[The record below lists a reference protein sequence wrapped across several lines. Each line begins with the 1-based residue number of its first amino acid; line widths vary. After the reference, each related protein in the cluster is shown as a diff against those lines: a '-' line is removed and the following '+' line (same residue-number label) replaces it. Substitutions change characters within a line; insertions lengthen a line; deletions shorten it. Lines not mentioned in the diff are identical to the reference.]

1 MSTDSARYAV
11 LIVNYNTAPFLAKAV
26 ESVLSCATS
35 DDFMICVVD
44 NASAEPDQALLR
56 KIRHSKVR
64 FAELDQNG
72 GFAVGYNAA
81 ARLAE
86 ETLKPEFLVIMN
98 PDIEIVDKGTI
109 ETLIERIRVEG
120 NNIVGAQPFVHNCGL
135 SWSAIEQPVIRRIPD
150 VWDLVIS
157 ESIVLRYVFRYRFKR
172 FLMQDV
178 KPYGRD
184 TRFFVPSGAFFV
196 IRTQEFF
203 EIGGFDER
211 TFLYGEEYILGKKL
225 QRRNNC
231 FLFDPSVNVLH
242 FQGAATGFGRW
253 KPNRRMYRFRRDSQ
267 MYYVREYM
275 GVGQLQQFFLCAAM
289 EFGYLVRVVAWL
301 IRGIS
306 RLARRERGGTGQL
319 G

>member
-11 LIVNYNTAPFLAKAV
+11 LIVNYNTAPFVAKAV
-26 ESVLSCATS
+26 ESVLRCATS

-44 NASAEPDQALLR
+44 NASAEPDRALLR
-56 KIRHSKVR
+56 KIVHPKVR

-86 ETLKPEFLVIMN
+86 ETLKPEILVIMN
-98 PDIEIVDKGTI
+98 PDIEIVERGSI
-109 ETLIERIRVEG
+109 ETLIECIKEEG
-120 NNIVGAQPFVHNCGL
+120 VVGAQPLIHSYRLPG
-135 SWSAIEQPVIRRIPD
+135 SAVEQPAIRRIPD

-157 ESIVLRYVFRYRFKR
+157 ESIVLRYVFRNRFKR
-172 FLMQDV
+172 FLMLDA
-178 KPYGRD
+178 KPYSRS

-196 IRTQEFF
+196 IRAQEFF
-203 EIGGFDER
+203 GIGGFDER
-211 TFLYGEEYILGKKL
+211 TFLYAEELILGKKL
-225 QRRNNC
+225 ERRNSQ
-231 FLFDPSVNVLH
+231 FTFDPTVTVRH
-242 FQGAATGFGRW
+242 YQGAATGFERW

-267 MYYVREYM
+267 MYYLREYM
-275 GVGQLQQFFLCAAM
+275 GVGQLQQFFLRAAM

-306 RLARRERGGTGQL
+306 QLTRRERGGARQSG
-319 G
+319 